1 MQLEKFDESPQ
12 QPWAL
17 TFTTF
22 FNHSNAD
29 NEEIRPVVDL
39 ANRDI
44 CIIVNTQVFFFSAYP
59 HNTQSHKS
67 NHSLQKKKGVAL
79 ICQALIYTAQLG
91 TDGEGNKSQYSFP
104 CVINTSN
111 DPQLGSG
118 RTATLGCQIYL
129 LTQHLKV
136 PARWPH
142 FTQSLML
149 LRKSVLQI
157 C

>member
-1 MQLEKFDESPQ
+1 MQLEKFDESPK

-17 TFTTF
+17 TFTIF

-29 NEEIRPVVDL
+29 NEEIRPVVYL
-39 ANRDI
+39 ANRAI
-44 CIIVNTQVFFFSAYP
+44 CIIVNTQFFFSLHIP
-59 HNTQSHKS
+59 TT
-67 NHSLQKKKGVAL
+67 HSPINLTTPKKRGVAL

-91 TDGEGNKSQYSFP
+91 TDGKGNKSQFSFP

-129 LTQHLKV
+129 LTQHFKV

-142 FTQSLML
+142 LTWSLML